1 MNTSA
6 CNCITVVIMAFLA
19 GIAAFILSIL
29 NVFAFDFIPNVLFLT
44 VLAAIVLYAVFFH
57 GVLNTEKNR
66 VIREAFC
73 CCGKLAII
81 GFIGTIIFALM
92 TLLLYNGTVKVLFDL
107 ALGFTF
113 LFLTMI
119 LAGMG
124 CVLTGIYQCSKNNCN
139 N

>member
-29 NVFAFDFIPNVLFLT
+29 NVFALEFIPNVLYLT

-57 GVLNTEKNR
+57 GVLNSEKNR

-124 CVLTGIYQCSKNNCN
+124 CVLTGIYQCSKNNCQ
-139 N
+139 

>member
-6 CNCITVVIMAFLA
+6 CNCITVMIMAFLA

-29 NVFAFDFIPNVLFLT
+29 NVFSFELIANVLYLGII
-44 VLAAIVLYAVFFH
+44 AAIVLYAVFFY
-57 GVLNTEKNR
+57 GVLNAEKNR

-107 ALGFTF
+107 GLGFTF
-113 LFLTMI
+113 LFLTMA
-119 LAGMG
+119 LAGIG
-124 CVLTGIYQCSKNNCN
+124 CVLTGIYQCSRNNCQ
-139 N
+139 

>member
-29 NVFAFDFIPNVLFLT
+29 NVFAFEFIPNVLYLT

-57 GVLNTEKNR
+57 GVLNAEKNR

>member
-29 NVFAFDFIPNVLFLT
+29 NVFAFEFIPNVLYLT

-57 GVLNTEKNR
+57 GVLNAEKNR

-92 TLLLYNGTVKVLFDL
+92 TLLLYNGAVKVLFDL